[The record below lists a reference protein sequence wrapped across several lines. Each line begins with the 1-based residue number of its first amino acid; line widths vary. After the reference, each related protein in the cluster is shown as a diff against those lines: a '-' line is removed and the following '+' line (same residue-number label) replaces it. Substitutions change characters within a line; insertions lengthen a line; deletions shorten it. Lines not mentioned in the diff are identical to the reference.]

1 MAFSL
6 LLACLSFFN
15 IISFNLLSY
24 GGVDNVLPPL
34 PLGNSEL
41 GLPALYVFG
50 DSYIDS
56 GNNNFLPTISRVN
69 YLPYGID
76 FGRIPTGRA
85 TNGRMVVDFLGME
98 KKVGG
103 ICLYVHY
110 LAGYILLFLTL
121 SLFK

>member
-1 MAFSL
+1 MALPL
-6 LLACLSFFN
+6 LLVCRYFFT
-15 IISFNLLSY
+15 IICSSLLSY
-24 GGVDNVLPPL
+24 GSVDNVLPPL
-34 PLGNSEL
+34 PLDNSQLEL
-41 GLPALYVFG
+41 LALYVFG
-50 DSYIDS
+50 DSYVDS

-69 YLPYGID
+69 YFPYGIN
-76 FGRIPTGRA
+76 FGRVPTSRA
-85 TNGRMVVDFLGME
+85 TNVRMVVDFLGME